1 MIKKRILGNID
12 NILGSHNYDG
22 VCPHLSIGLHNDLRH
37 RIVGHERMINMRR
50 GIRNLAVRDLLNNNP
65 SGIKKP
71 SKNKIS

>member
-1 MIKKRILGNID
+1 MIKKRILGNIAQ
-12 NILGSHNYDG
+12 ILNPIFDG